1 MSLRRRFVTF
11 PLSPIISTPPLPE
24 MLSVDTQPWQ
34 TSLIAA
40 AQQRSGRRPSLRRG
54 HSASEV
60 LPRLYLT
67 DLFTARDEAQLTYL
81 GITHVVSVIEHAP
94 ILPETHSLRT
104 LHIPLSDSSDQDI
117 LAHLPVAI
125 SFIHN
130 ALAEGPD
137 SRVLVSIRWLNMPSL
152 FSIQSPVFFQVHC
165 LMGISRSATVVCA
178 YLIATMRMTP
188 DEALAAVKEKRG
200 FVSPNMGFLRQLEEY
215 AAQVQGGRGPGRG
228 GARRAKA
235 KLGENVA
242 ETIRRLTQKDPN
254 SSPASMTGVSPSLAL
269 PSSKSSR

>member
-1 MSLRRRFVTF
+1 
-11 PLSPIISTPPLPE
+11 
-24 MLSVDTQPWQ
+24 
-34 TSLIAA
+34 
-40 AQQRSGRRPSLRRG
+40 
-54 HSASEV
+54 ASEV

-137 SRVLVSIRWLNMPSL
+137 SRVLV
-152 FSIQSPVFFQVHC
+152 HC

-200 FVSPNMGFLRQLEEY
+200 FVSPNMGFLRQL
-215 AAQVQGGRGPGRG
+215 
-228 GARRAKA
+228 
-235 KLGENVA
+235 
-242 ETIRRLTQKDPN
+242 
-254 SSPASMTGVSPSLAL
+254 
-269 PSSKSSR
+269 